1 MISTGVIGLGN
12 IGSKVAGNLLDSGF
26 DVSGYD
32 IVDNDELRN
41 AGVRFADS
49 VSDLVNNVDVVLLSL
64 PSVEALNATVSQ
76 ILSAENAS
84 QTIIDISSYPL
95 ADKKQAADQL
105 FEKGISMLD
114 CEISGLPVM
123 VKNRTAVIF
132 KSGDKQRIDA
142 VEEVFEG
149 ITPHHI
155 YLGEFGTATKMKLLA
170 NSMVFIHNMLGA
182 EVLNLAAKSG
192 LDPELVFN
200 TLKNSAAG
208 STIFTNKAPIMLNGE
223 FENGAGPF
231 RHMYHYL
238 SCVAAMSETSGAA
251 TPLISVALE
260 YCQQA
265 EREGRDDQDIAA
277 MIEILEKASV
287 G

>member
-1 MISTGVIGLGN
+1 LNTTGVIGLGN
-12 IGSKVAGNLLDSGF
+12 IGSKIAGNLLDSGF
-26 DVSGYD
+26 DVTGYD
-32 IVDNDELRN
+32 IVENDALRN

-49 VSDLVNNVDVVLLSL
+49 VSDLASKVDVVLLSL

-76 ILSAENAS
+76 ILSTENAS
-84 QTIIDISSYPL
+84 QTVIDISSYPL
-95 ADKKQAADQL
+95 ADKKQAADRL
-105 FEKGISMLD
+105 SGKGITMLD

-123 VKNRTAVIF
+123 VKNRSAVIF
-132 KSGDKQRIDA
+132 NSGDRERIDA
-142 VEEVFEG
+142 VEDIFDG
-149 ITPHHI
+149 IAQRHI

-208 STIFTNKAPIMLNGE
+208 STTFTNKAPVMLKGE

-231 RHMYHYL
+231 RHMYHY
-238 SCVAAMSETSGAA
+238 MSRVNEMSKASGAA

-277 MIEILEKASV
+277 MIEILEKASSS
-287 G
+287 